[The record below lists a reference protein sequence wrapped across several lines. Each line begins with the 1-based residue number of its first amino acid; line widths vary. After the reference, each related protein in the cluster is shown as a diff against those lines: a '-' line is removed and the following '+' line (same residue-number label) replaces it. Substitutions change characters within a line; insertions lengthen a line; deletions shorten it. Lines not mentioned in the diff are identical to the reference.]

1 MTPMTDNLSWNSR
14 NFMLGP
20 SAWNQD
26 ISVFK
31 YFSITERIRLRMSGD
46 FFNSFN
52 HPNLNN
58 PDATTGLINL
68 SSQPNAPR
76 IIQVGARVEF

>member
-1 MTPMTDNLSWNSR
+1 
-14 NFMLGP
+14 
-20 SAWNQD
+20 
-26 ISVFK
+26 
-31 YFSITERIRLRMSGD
+31 MSGD